1 MGAGVPALTRLELA
15 PLYALLACPACGTS
29 PQPGVAACTG
39 CGRLIGTQGG
49 GLDLLDDASRPGAD
63 AFAEKYRA
71 LRLSEG
77 WVDPSG
83 QAPSNG
89 RPELWGR
96 LRSAARAAAILTREW
111 PSPAGRVVAD
121 IGSGT
126 GWAHPL
132 FAGFG
137 VIAFDILPTRPDE
150 KALTVRADMRRLPLR
165 DATIDAAFFSA
176 SIHYVPPAE
185 AVGEA
190 ARVLRHGG
198 LLLVV
203 DSPIYGDDDSR
214 ARAAGRSAAYYAG
227 AGFPELA
234 AGYHPGSA
242 GELTSVVANAGFASV
257 ELKTEGAVKG
267 LWRRITRR
275 PPASLLVGR
284 RVRT

>member
-1 MGAGVPALTRLELA
+1 MGARVPALNRLELA
-15 PLYALLACPACGTS
+15 PLYGLLACPACGTS
-29 PQPGVAACTG
+29 PRPGVAACTG

-49 GLDLLDDASRPGAD
+49 GLDLLDDASRPEAN

-77 WVDPSG
+77 WVDPTG
-83 QAPSNG
+83 QASSSG

-96 LRSAARAAAILTREW
+96 LRSAARAASILAREW

-132 FAGFG
+132 FAGFR
-137 VIAFDILPTRPDE
+137 VIAFDILPTRPADN
-150 KALTVRADMRRLPLR
+150 AITVRADMRRLPLR

-185 AVGEA
+185 AVSEA

-203 DSPIYGDDDSR
+203 DSPIYADDDSR
-214 ARAAGRSAAYYAG
+214 VLAADRSSAYYAR
-227 AGFPELA
+227 AGYPELA
-234 AGYHPGSA
+234 SEYHPTSA
-242 GELTSVVANAGFASV
+242 GELRSVVANAGFASV
-257 ELKTEGAVKG
+257 DVKTEGAVKA
-267 LWRRITRR
+267 LWRRATRR

-284 RVRT
+284 RIRV

>member
-1 MGAGVPALTRLELA
+1 MDE
-15 PLYALLACPACGTS
+15 
-29 PQPGVAACTG
+29 
-39 CGRLIGTQGG
+39 
-49 GLDLLDDASRPGAD
+49 ASRPAAD

-77 WVDPSG
+77 WVDPTG
-83 QAPSNG
+83 QAQGGG

-96 LRSAARAAAILTREW
+96 MRSATRAAAILAAEW

-126 GWAHPL
+126 GWAHSL

-137 VIAFDILPTRPDE
+137 VIAFDILPIRPSD

-176 SIHYVPPAE
+176 SIHYAPLGE

-190 ARVLRHGG
+190 SRVLRQGG

-203 DSPIYGDDDSR
+203 DSPIYKDDDSR
-214 ARAAGRSAAYYAG
+214 ARAAGRSAGYYAS
-227 AGFPELA
+227 AGYPELA
-234 AGYHPGSA
+234 TGYHPASV
-242 GELTSVVANAGFASV
+242 GELRSVVVDAGFALV
-257 ELKTEGAVKG
+257 DLKTEGAVKA
-267 LWRRITRR
+267 LWRRVIRR

-284 RVRT
+284 RSRV

>member
-1 MGAGVPALTRLELA
+1 VGAGVPALTRLELA
-15 PLYALLACPACGTS
+15 PLYRLLECPACRT
-29 PQPGVAACTG
+29 PPRPGVAACTG

-49 GLDLLDDASRPGAD
+49 GLDLLDDTSRPEAD

-71 LRLSEG
+71 LRQNEG
-77 WVDPSG
+77 WVDPTG
-83 QAPSNG
+83 QAPSSG

-96 LRSAARAAAILTREW
+96 LRSAARAAAILAREW
-111 PSPAGRVVAD
+111 PTPAGRVVAD

-150 KALTVRADMRRLPLR
+150 NALTVRADMRRLPLR

-176 SIHYVPPAE
+176 SIHYVPLAE

-203 DSPIYGDDDSR
+203 DSPIYADDD
-214 ARAAGRSAAYYAG
+214 ARALAADRSAAYFAG

-234 AGYHPGSA
+234 SGYHPTSA
-242 GELTSVVANAGFASV
+242 GELKSVVANAGFASID
-257 ELKTEGAVKG
+257 LKTEGAVKT
-267 LWRRITRR
+267 LWRRATRR

-284 RVRT
+284 RARV